1 MEDDQGTE
9 DLFGEDWRSKVQAKG
24 GRQYEDPLA
33 VSLERSRE
41 RGRGREATA
50 PETIPPLGWRDI
62 LWRVLEGILADR
74 ILYTSGGVAFFT
86 LLAFFPAVATI
97 VSLYGLV
104 TDVSTIREHLT
115 LLESILPDGAIKLIG
130 DQMAHIAGQ
139 RGTLSSVFFIVAL
152 WSANSGVA
160 ALFDAFNVIYKEK
173 ERRSLLRLYGTTFLF
188 TFGWIAFML
197 AAIGAVIVVPLVL
210 TFMGMSTPAERL
222 LSIVRWPVLLIVVIL
237 GLAALYRYG
246 PSRQSAKW
254 RWVTWGSTV
263 AAVLWILTSMLF
275 SWYVSFESYNRLY
288 GSLGTA
294 IGFMVWIWLSVV
306 VILIGAELNAEMEHQ
321 TARDTTEG
329 VEKPLGMRGAV
340 VADRV
345 GPAQVDL
352 KYAASPDRWR
362 AKLMNTSE
370 NDLDAGFRGQ

>member
-1 MEDDQGTE
+1 M
-9 DLFGEDWRSKVQAKG
+9 
-24 GRQYEDPLA
+24 
-33 VSLERSRE
+33 
-41 RGRGREATA
+41 
-50 PETIPPLGWRDI
+50 
-62 LWRVLEGILADR
+62 LEGILADR

-139 RGTLSSVFFIVAL
+139 RTESVFFIVAL

-197 AAIGAVIVVPLVL
+197 AAIGAVIVVPLLL

-263 AAVLWILTSMLF
+263 GAVLWILTSMLF
-275 SWYVSFESYNRLY
+275 SWYVASFESYNRLY
-288 GSLGTA
+288 GSLGA
-294 IGFMVWIWLSVV
+294 GIGFMVWIWLSVV

-321 TARDTTEG
+321 TARDTTAG
-329 VEKPLGMRGAV
+329 VEKPLGMRGAIM
-340 VADRV
+340 ADRV
-345 GPAQVDL
+345 GPAQ
-352 KYAASPDRWR
+352 S
-362 AKLMNTSE
+362 
-370 NDLDAGFRGQ
+370 

>member
-9 DLFGEDWRSKVQAKG
+9 DLFGKDWRSKVPAKG
-24 GRQYEDPLA
+24 GRQSEDPLA

-222 LSIVRWPVLLIVVIL
+222 LSILRWPVLLIVVIL

-246 PSRQSAKW
+246 PSRRSAKW

-275 SWYVSFESYNRLY
+275 SWYVASFESYNRLY
-288 GSLGTA
+288 GSLGA
-294 IGFMVWIWLSVV
+294 GIGFMVWIWLSVV

-321 TARDTTEG
+321 TARDTTAG
-329 VEKPLGMRGAV
+329 GEKPLGMRGAV
-340 VADRV
+340 MADRV
-345 GPAQVDL
+345 GPAQ
-352 KYAASPDRWR
+352 S
-362 AKLMNTSE
+362 
-370 NDLDAGFRGQ
+370 

>member
-62 LWRVLEGILADR
+62 LWRVPEGILADR

-173 ERRSLLRLYGTTFLF
+173 ERRSL
-188 TFGWIAFML
+188 
-197 AAIGAVIVVPLVL
+197 AASLWDDVPVHAWMDRIHARGDRRRDRGAPRAHVHGHVHTGRASPLDL
-210 TFMGMSTPAERL
+210 
-222 LSIVRWPVLLIVVIL
+222 RWPVLLIVVIL

-246 PSRQSAKW
+246 PSRRSAKW

-275 SWYVSFESYNRLY
+275 SWYVASFESYNRLY
-288 GSLGTA
+288 GSLGA
-294 IGFMVWIWLSVV
+294 GIGFMVWIWLSVV

-321 TARDTTEG
+321 TARDTTAG

-340 VADRV
+340 MADRV
-345 GPAQVDL
+345 GPAQ
-352 KYAASPDRWR
+352 S
-362 AKLMNTSE
+362 
-370 NDLDAGFRGQ
+370 

>member
-1 MEDDQGTE
+1 M
-9 DLFGEDWRSKVQAKG
+9 
-24 GRQYEDPLA
+24 
-33 VSLERSRE
+33 
-41 RGRGREATA
+41 
-50 PETIPPLGWRDI
+50 
-62 LWRVLEGILADR
+62 
-74 ILYTSGGVAFFT
+74 
-86 LLAFFPAVATI
+86 
-97 VSLYGLV
+97 

-115 LLESILPDGAIKLIG
+115 PLESILPDGAIKLIG

-197 AAIGAVIVVPLVL
+197 AAIGAVIVVPLLL

-263 AAVLWILTSMLF
+263 GAVLWILTSMLF
-275 SWYVSFESYNRLY
+275 SWYVASFESYNRLY
-288 GSLGTA
+288 GSLGA
-294 IGFMVWIWLSVV
+294 GIGFMVWIWLSVV

-321 TARDTTEG
+321 TARDTTAG
-329 VEKPLGMRGAV
+329 VEKPLGMRGAIM
-340 VADRV
+340 ADCV
-345 GPAQVDL
+345 GPAQ
-352 KYAASPDRWR
+352 S
-362 AKLMNTSE
+362 
-370 NDLDAGFRGQ
+370 

>member
-1 MEDDQGTE
+1 M
-9 DLFGEDWRSKVQAKG
+9 
-24 GRQYEDPLA
+24 
-33 VSLERSRE
+33 
-41 RGRGREATA
+41 
-50 PETIPPLGWRDI
+50 
-62 LWRVLEGILADR
+62 LEGILADR

-115 LLESILPDGAIKLIG
+115 PLESILPDGAIKLIG

-197 AAIGAVIVVPLVL
+197 AAIGAVIVVPLLL

-246 PSRQSAKW
+246 PSRRSAKW

-275 SWYVSFESYNRLY
+275 SWYVASFESYNRLY
-288 GSLGTA
+288 GSLGA
-294 IGFMVWIWLSVV
+294 GIGFMVWIWLSVV

-321 TARDTTEG
+321 TARDTTAG
-329 VEKPLGMRGAV
+329 GEKPLGMRGAV
-340 VADRV
+340 MADRV
-345 GPAQVDL
+345 GPAQ
-352 KYAASPDRWR
+352 S
-362 AKLMNTSE
+362 
-370 NDLDAGFRGQ
+370 